1 MLRSSFSR
9 VVGASPL
16 RMSSVMPVASATS
29 TQQQQRRS
37 FATEQQ
43 LKRRIMSVTNIAKI
57 TKAMKMVAS
66 AKLRNAQ
73 SALDVARVF
82 IEGTEKGWA
91 PTANKV
97 VGDNALM
104 VGFSSDKGLCGG
116 VHSVI
121 MKVIREQCMASKE
134 QKKDVSIIALGERA
148 KAGLERL
155 FGDRF
160 VETVSE
166 SGKIKLVSFMQC
178 CELAQIV
185 LDRQAEFDDTV
196 VVYNHFKSAIAYVP
210 TQKTVPTL
218 NDDAASDSFWD
229 IYEFE
234 GNKQDVLEQYHQ
246 FRTACRF
253 YYWSME
259 AATSEQ
265 SSRVTAMD
273 NSSTNAVEMLDAL
286 SIVYNR
292 NRQARITTEL
302 IEIISGASA
311 AEEMV

>member
-1 MLRSSFSR
+1 MLRTSFSR
-9 VVGASPL
+9 IVGASPL
-16 RMSSVMPVASATS
+16 RVSNITPVASAIPS
-29 TQQQQRRS
+29 QQQQRS

-73 SALDVARVF
+73 ASLDVARVF
-82 IEGTEKGWA
+82 IEGAEAGWA
-91 PTANKV
+91 PAANKV

-121 MKVIREQCMASKE
+121 MKVIREQCMRSKE
-134 QKKDVSIIALGERA
+134 EQKDVSIIALGERA

-160 VETVSE
+160 IETVSE

-185 LDRQAEFDDTV
+185 LDRQNAYDDTV

-218 NDDAASDSFWD
+218 NEETASDSFWD
-229 IYEFE
+229 EYEFE

-259 AATSEQ
+259 SATSEQ